1 MRFWLAFGVVWLS
14 QLLVIA
20 LSSGLTA
27 GLGWVIQ
34 AGDSPTA
41 DVIAQ
46 SVGNAVASIL
56 TIPFAATALVALYFD
71 LRIRAEA
78 FDVQMMIA
86 RLDERPRG
94 RHDARVIRRLAQAVD
109 PDSARADVRDILDDR
124 RFRSDPAPRP
134 FRGPLRWLGD
144 RLEPVDA
151 LDRRRDRL
159 RALVRLARDRSR
171 PRRVS

>member
-1 MRFWLAFGVVWLS
+1 M
-14 QLLVIA
+14 IA
-20 LSSGLTA
+20 LSTGMTA
-27 GLGWVIQ
+27 GLAWVIR

-86 RLDERPRG
+86 RLDKGARPTRCPRDPPPRAGRRSGLRTRRRPR
-94 RHDARVIRRLAQAVD
+94 H
-109 PDSARADVRDILDDR
+109 
-124 RFRSDPAPRP
+124 
-134 FRGPLRWLGD
+134 
-144 RLEPVDA
+144 
-151 LDRRRDRL
+151 
-159 RALVRLARDRSR
+159 
-171 PRRVS
+171 PRRSPVPE